1 MIFASHCHPMAMEMY
16 EHTVCAARASVCV
29 FALTCMFVHVCT
41 IRMYEHAH
49 AYALMWTCPRTYTIH
64 TCMTAPR
71 ACWCDMIVY
80 AGISTHAH
88 ECAHACGWVRT
99 RA

>member
-1 MIFASHCHPMAMEMY
+1 MY
-16 EHTVCAARASVCV
+16 EHTVCAACASVCV

-49 AYALMWTCPRTYTIH
+49 ALMWTWPCTHTIH

-71 ACWCDMIVY
+71 ACWCDMCIRASPLMHMSVHMHVGGYVHVRECMCVY
-80 AGISTHAH
+80 
-88 ECAHACGWVRT
+88 ERVFYCV
-99 RA
+99 

>member
-1 MIFASHCHPMAMEMY
+1 MIFASHFHPMAMEMY

-41 IRMYEHAH
+41 IRMYEQLNMHMRSCGRGLAH
-49 AYALMWTCPRTYTIH
+49 ILY
-64 TCMTAPR
+64 
-71 ACWCDMIVY
+71 
-80 AGISTHAH
+80 
-88 ECAHACGWVRT
+88 T